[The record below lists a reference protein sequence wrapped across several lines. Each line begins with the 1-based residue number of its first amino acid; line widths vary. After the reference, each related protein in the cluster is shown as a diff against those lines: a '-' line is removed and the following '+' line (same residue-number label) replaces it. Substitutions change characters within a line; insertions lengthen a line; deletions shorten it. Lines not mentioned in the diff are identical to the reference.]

1 MIESA
6 LRAKLIEEIPE
17 LQDSIYPTNAPET
30 AVKPYLVYARLR
42 TEKIKTLQGI
52 TNNEYITFMFSIMAT
67 KYSDMRTLTK
77 RVEDFLIS
85 LSKRTI
91 GDYYIEDIDINNVTE
106 QYEHELKVNRG
117 IIDFTIYFEE
127 VVQIG

>member
-17 LQDSIYPTNAPET
+17 LQNSIYPTNAPEAAT
-30 AVKPYLVYARLR
+30 KPYLVYARLR

-52 TNNEYITFMFSIMAT
+52 TDNEYITFMFSIMAT
-67 KYSDMRTLTK
+67 KYGDMESLTK
-77 RVEDFLIS
+77 KVEDFLIS
-85 LSKRTI
+85 LPKQQI
-91 GDYYIEDIDINNVTE
+91 GDYYIEDIDINNITE

-117 IIDFTIYFEE
+117 IIDFTIYFKE
-127 VVQIG
+127 V

>member
-127 VVQIG
+127 VG

>member
-17 LQDSIYPTNAPET
+17 LQDSIYPTNAPEIAT
-30 AVKPYLVYARLR
+30 KPYLVYARLR

-52 TNNEYITFMFSIMAT
+52 TDNEYITFMFSIMAT

-85 LSKRTI
+85 LPKQQI
-91 GDYYIEDIDINNVTE
+91 GDYYIEDIDINNITE

-117 IIDFTIYFEE
+117 IIDFTIYFKE
-127 VVQIG
+127 V